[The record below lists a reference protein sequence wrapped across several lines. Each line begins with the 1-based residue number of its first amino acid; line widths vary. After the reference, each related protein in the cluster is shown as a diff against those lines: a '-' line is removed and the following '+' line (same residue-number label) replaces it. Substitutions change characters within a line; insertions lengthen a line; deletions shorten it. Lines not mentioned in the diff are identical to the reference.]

1 VKGAGNRIFQV
12 LVCCFVEITEH
23 QYCYVLTVS
32 TCSPSASSPKTEPEE
47 VGAAPS
53 ATTAVTI
60 AMAGTASPAG
70 ETPPPATE
78 TPRLAL
84 QVKKAIK
91 KKSAL

>member
-1 VKGAGNRIFQV
+1 LNLPGTGLLLCYVA
-12 LVCCFVEITEH
+12 EH
-23 QYCYVLTVS
+23 RYCYMLTVS
-32 TCSPSASSPKTEPEE
+32 ICSPSASSPRTELEE

-60 AMAGTASPAG
+60 AMAGTAPPAG

-84 QVKKAIK
+84 RVKKAVK